1 MVLALFDQLMAKI
14 KSNDKAHVAFCV
26 SGIIGCLVCY
36 GVLQVG
42 GECHL
47 FGRSGWVV
55 VVLVVL
61 VVVALLAVVSALLA
75 VVLGC
80 SSSFLRG

>member
-47 FGRSGWVV
+47 FGRSGWVLV
-55 VVLVVL
+55 VVLV